1 MCAGVGR
8 RVRPPFD
15 DEWHAPMGTSRAV
28 ARIDELA
35 EGATKRV
42 VVDGTEV
49 LLCTVDGKVYAI
61 EDVCTHDG
69 GALDQGL
76 LEGDRIMCPR
86 HGAYFDVRTGAALTL
101 PAVIP
106 VRTYAVRVEG
116 DEVFVDLDE
125 PA

>member
-1 MCAGVGR
+1 
-8 RVRPPFD
+8 
-15 DEWHAPMGTSRAV
+15 MGHSGAV
-28 ARIDELA
+28 ARVDDLA
-35 EGATKRV
+35 EGTTKRV
-42 VVDGTEV
+42 VVDGADV
-49 LLCTVDGKVYAI
+49 LLCSVDGKIYAI